1 MNNLYFDDVIQIGRL
16 YLEYI
21 FYGFESEPIL
31 FTCIDEQKKIY
42 LCLCC
47 EIRYGQKWIV
57 TSCSIGTLKALIEED
72 IDIASAFLMT
82 SQIITIDMDLQGNE
96 NSCIIENVR
105 IDRLDLPK
113 EGTYI
118 KCDKEKARNYLWNK
132 EFEVFCEQLRSNID
146 TTPVVEEIVKT

>member
-21 FYGFESEPIL
+21 FY
-31 FTCIDEQKKIY
+31 
-42 LCLCC
+42 

-82 SQIITIDMDLQGNE
+82 SQIITIDMDLQGNK

-118 KCDKEKARNYLWNK
+118 RCDKEKARNYLWNK
-132 EFEVFCEQLRSNID
+132 EFEVFCEQLRLNIVVLGSWFRKYINPLRK
-146 TTPVVEEIVKT
+146 PVGFRNGFFY

>member
-21 FYGFESEPIL
+21 FY
-31 FTCIDEQKKIY
+31 
-42 LCLCC
+42 
-47 EIRYGQKWIV
+47 EIRYGQKWVV

-82 SQIITIDMDLQGNE
+82 TKIITIDMDLQGNK

-118 KCDKEKARNYLWNK
+118 RCDKEKARNYLWNK

>member
-1 MNNLYFDDVIQIGRL
+1 MYRWT
-16 YLEYI
+16 E
-21 FYGFESEPIL
+21 
-31 FTCIDEQKKIY
+31 KIY

-47 EIRYGQKWIV
+47 EICYGQNWVVI
-57 TSCSIGTLKALIEED
+57 SCGIGTLKALIEED

-82 SQIITIDMDLQGNE
+82 TKIITIDMDLQGNE

-118 KCDKEKARNYLWNK
+118 RCDKEKARNYLWN
-132 EFEVFCEQLRSNID
+132 
-146 TTPVVEEIVKT
+146 